1 MQNEAFTFG
10 ELTLINLRYKGDI
23 ISAMIS
29 TEDLPRVSAINGRW
43 YAMNV
48 GSTRGK
54 ETIYVGTRIG
64 GRIVYLHKLLM
75 MNPPGTV
82 VDHINHDTLDNTR
95 ENLRVATLAENQQN
109 RKGEQSNN
117 STGYRN
123 VVPLA
128 NGKFRVKLQKDGKVI
143 YIGNNFKTAE
153 EANEAAIKARQKHF
167 GGISK

>member
-10 ELTLINLRYKGDI
+10 EITLINLRYKGEN

-29 TEDLPRVSAINGRW
+29 TEDLGRVSAISGRW

-54 ETIYVGTRIG
+54 ETIYVGTHIG
-64 GRIVYLHKLLM
+64 GRIVYLHKFLM

-95 ENLRVATLAENQQN
+95 ENLRIATLAENQQN

-123 VVPLA
+123 VVPLK
-128 NGKFRVKLQKDGKVI
+128 NGKFRVELQKEGKKIIV
-143 YIGNNFKTAE
+143 GSSFKTAE
-153 EANEAAIKARQKHF
+153 EANEAAIKARQIHF
-167 GGISK
+167 KGVSQ